1 MRTRFSIDVLTE
13 FERLTDE
20 IKIAARDIARKF
32 RPSIPNYEPWVFDLY
47 VSDSYI
53 TIRWSGGCDCE
64 PEEFDVRYEWF
75 GLTDEELDELVIEEQ
90 KRKER
95 QENYKELDRLESSL
109 RSEKAEIVRIEK
121 QIKKLQE
128 RLGEDK

>member
-1 MRTRFSIDVLTE
+1 MRTRFSVKELTE

-32 RPSIPNYEPWVFDLY
+32 HPSIPLYEPWVFDLY
-47 VSDSYI
+47 VGDTYV
-53 TIRWSGGCDCE
+53 TIRWGGGYGCE
-64 PEEFDVRYEWF
+64 PEEFDARYEWF
-75 GLTDEELDELVIEEQ
+75 GMTDEELDELVIEEQ

-109 RSEKAEIVRIEK
+109 RSGKAEIVRIEK